1 MDLTG
6 FMSMPTDQA
15 VAQLMQAYPN
25 INPKPLVD
33 SVAHLNTQSDSYI
46 GAPSTGYEGSGMTP
60 SGTIPGPMAT
70 PQQPFPAGLAGG
82 SMPPR
87 APMPAG
93 VHVTGVQPQPWT
105 DPRTFQNPANQ
116 PIPARKRSGSLGEIL
131 GGLK

>member
-25 INPKPLVD
+25 IDPKPLVD
-33 SVAHLNTQSDSYI
+33 SVAHLNSNSDSYI
-46 GAPSTGYEGSGMTP
+46 GAPKMGYEGSGNTP
-60 SGTIPGPMAT
+60 SGTVPGPINPPGLAI
-70 PQQPFPAGLAGG
+70 PGLAGG
-82 SMPPR
+82 SMPPPA
-87 APMPAG
+87 APPHPVNVG
-93 VHVTGVQPQPWT
+93 GVQPGPWT
-105 DPRTFQNPANQ
+105 DPRTYHNPADQ